1 MKSLI
6 SVSLITLL
14 CFALCYSQFTAPD
27 CHGNTT
33 QGGYNPCRKRCDNL
47 RNPPRF
53 CPLFLL
59 QGCTCK
65 NGYIPVDSS
74 YKPLKCVKEEDCPK

>member
-6 SVSLITLL
+6 SVFLITLL

-47 RNPPRF
+47 GHPPRF
-53 CPLFLL
+53 YHNRRGL
-59 QGCTCK
+59 
-65 NGYIPVDSS
+65 
-74 YKPLKCVKEEDCPK
+74 DCRHTKKKYL

>member
-6 SVSLITLL
+6 FISLITLL
-14 CFALCYSQFTAPD
+14 CFALCRSQFTAPD
-27 CHGNTT
+27 CQGNTT

-53 CPLFLL
+53 YHNRIGLDCRHMKKKYLL
-59 QGCTCK
+59 
-65 NGYIPVDSS
+65 
-74 YKPLKCVKEEDCPK
+74 